1 MTKKVLRTCFSN
13 AITRYFENIWQ
24 FKRLKASNLMYKP
37 PSERMS
43 VIYFEVEQSDTTVLL
58 VKYSEIIL

>member
-1 MTKKVLRTCFSN
+1 
-13 AITRYFENIWQ
+13 
-24 FKRLKASNLMYKP
+24 MYKP